1 MRARPLL
8 AGFLLSILLAAPSA
22 GDERSTERFRYSCS
36 SSLGRRD
43 ITLFGNGTVRLRQGP
58 WEDQQMFLTELGPED
73 LEAQLRVLREI
84 YDQREIQ
91 SVDLSEHPPMIG
103 EWVEQCTIRLELPD
117 RPVSRVAFGKLEM
130 PPLQVSRWI
139 HVAERLGELTRPLDQ
154 AERLP
159 PGYEPRAGDLL
170 RDADGKRFEVIGK
183 TSDGFGVELEDK
195 QAPLRIFY
203 RLEDLKN
210 VFVGVERRGQ
220 R

>member
-1 MRARPLL
+1 MSLRPFL
-8 AGFLLSILLAAPSA
+8 AGLLFILFLAAPSA

-36 SSLGRRD
+36 NSLGRRD

-73 LEAQLRVLREI
+73 LQAQLRALREI

-91 SVDLSEHPPMIG
+91 SVDLTDQPVSG
-103 EWVEQCTIRLELPD
+103 EWVERCSIRLELPD
-117 RPVSRVAFGKLEM
+117 RPVSKVTFGKLEI

-139 HVAERLGELTRPLDQ
+139 HVAERLAEVTRPLDL

-159 PGYEPRAGDLL
+159 SGYEPRVGDLL
-170 RDADGKRFEVIGK
+170 RDANGKRFEVIGK

-195 QAPLRIFY
+195 QAPLRVFY